1 LKHRAGGPII
11 LSICRL
17 EAAMPTPVLVPVV
30 DPERLG
36 SLKKICLVDYG
47 LHIAGP
53 LLSMGVLSVIA
64 LIVNYIKRDD
74 ARGTIYESH
83 MNWMIRT
90 FWWTVFWVVVSF
102 LPLLLLTVISFGLLS
117 FLFVVPI
124 LWYLYRMIKGVLW
137 LNDGRAMPGS

>member
-1 LKHRAGGPII
+1 LKRAPAAPII
-11 LSICRL
+11 GGSTLPEAPMTPDTVLTATDPARL
-17 EAAMPTPVLVPVV
+17 Q
-30 DPERLG
+30 
-36 SLKKICLVDYG
+36 SLKKVCLIDYA

-74 ARGTIYESH
+74 AAGTVYASH

-102 LPLLLLTVISFGLLS
+102 LPALLLTVLTFGLLS
-117 FLFVVPI
+117 FLFVVPV

-137 LNDGRAMPGS
+137 LNDGRPMPA